1 MTKMAASSTAEVAG
15 DMSEDAHAEYAV
27 QYFGFTPQSF
37 ADGVFN
43 VMVDNLYDTMDAA
56 EHYLVSRNRD
66 VPKEEVKA
74 GTQEVILK
82 FLQAFKKAFD
92 KLELYLL
99 SNLFHLPNYV
109 LLPEDKVQMEQYTP
123 EEEAQLDEELDALRQ
138 KIRNAVYV
146 NTCLKQELEDLGKV
160 QLQLE
165 RLLVQLA
172 EIERT
177 CSDAGVHELK
187 EAIVFRS
194 SKVTALVD
202 MLTSIMAHG
211 GDTEHTQEQL
221 TDLQEKITRIS

>member
-15 DMSEDAHAEYAV
+15 DMAGDSHVEYAV
-27 QYFGFTPQSF
+27 QHFGFTPQSF

-43 VMVDNLYDTMDAA
+43 VMVDNLYDTLDAA
-56 EHYLVSRNRD
+56 EQYLMSKYRD

-74 GTQEVILK
+74 GTQEIILK

-99 SNLFHLPNYV
+99 SNLFRLPDHV

-123 EEEAQLDEELDALRQ
+123 EEEAQLDEELDVLRQ

-160 QLQLE
+160 QLQME
-165 RLLVQLA
+165 RLLVQVA

-202 MLTSIMAHG
+202 VVMSVMAHG

-221 TDLQEKITRIS
+221 TDLERKITRIS